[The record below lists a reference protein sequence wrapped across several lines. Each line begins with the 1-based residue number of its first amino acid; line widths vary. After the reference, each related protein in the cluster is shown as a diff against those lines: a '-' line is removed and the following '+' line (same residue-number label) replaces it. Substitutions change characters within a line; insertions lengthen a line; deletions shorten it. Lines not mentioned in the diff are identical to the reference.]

1 MIYAYTKEIDWVRF
15 HHIKHK
21 LMLRILEIIEDNGAE
36 AAFPTSTIHLQ
47 DNPEKGVSAN

>member
-47 DNPEKGVSAN
+47 DNSEKGVSAN